1 MSGSGCGGCNFAV
14 SETTHKNYTEMETDE
29 KEKNEQVADSPEA
42 AATEESGR
50 PVTSF
55 EFLAGAAYDFW
66 EDF

>member
-1 MSGSGCGGCNFAV
+1 
-14 SETTHKNYTEMETDE
+14 METDE

-42 AATEESGR
+42 AATEEEAGR